1 MRNFE
6 ISPQSSSSTRAADM
20 IPSGMAQMAIDMR
33 RRMFI
38 AAVGRAP
45 AIAIALAFTAAFTM
59 RGAAQDFMAPSGTP
73 AEAFP
78 KPERPVADIIS
89 PIWHSEKERD
99 AAGEA
104 RQLVRLLGM
113 MIRSTPLVLRHSKR
127 VG

>member
-1 MRNFE
+1 
-6 ISPQSSSSTRAADM
+6 M

-99 AAGEA
+99 GAGEA